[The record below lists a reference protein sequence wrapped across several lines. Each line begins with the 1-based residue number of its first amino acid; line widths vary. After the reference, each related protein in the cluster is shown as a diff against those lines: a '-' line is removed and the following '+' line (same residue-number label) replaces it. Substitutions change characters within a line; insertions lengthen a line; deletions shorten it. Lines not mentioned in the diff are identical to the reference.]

1 MPLVQVL
8 VLAIVQ
14 GITEFLPISS
24 SAHLALTPWL
34 FGWADQGLEFDIAL
48 HFGTLFSVLIYFFRD
63 WLRIAANGLGFAG
76 RMSMIDPD
84 PSLDR
89 NPRMLWYLVA
99 ATIPA
104 GVAGLLFKDKI
115 ESSLRSPFVMG
126 TMLIV
131 VGLVMWAAEKLAK
144 HERTMAEMGLADCLA
159 IGFAQALALIPGTSR
174 SGITMTAGLFRN
186 LDRATAAR
194 FSFLLST
201 PIVAAAA
208 FKGLFDLRKH
218 GGLSPEMLPS
228 LGIGILV
235 TAITGCFVIAVLL
248 KFLRTNSVL
257 PFVVYRVAFGIFII
271 ALAVWRG

>member
-1 MPLVQVL
+1 MPLLQVI
-8 VLAIVQ
+8 VLAVLQ

-34 FGWADQGLEFDIAL
+34 FGWRDQGLEFDIAL
-48 HFGTLFSVLIYFFRD
+48 HIGTLFSVLIYFFRD
-63 WLRIAANGLGFAG
+63 WLRILANGLGFSDLAILG
-76 RMSMIDPD
+76 PD

-104 GVAGLLFKDKI
+104 GIAGLLFKDTV
-115 ESSLRSPFVMG
+115 ETTLRSPYVMG
-126 TMLIV
+126 AMLIV
-131 VGLVMWAAEKLAK
+131 VGLIMWAAERFAK
-144 HERTMAEMGLADCLA
+144 HERSMGEMSLKDCFF
-159 IGFAQALALIPGTSR
+159 IGCAQALALIPGTSR

-186 LDRATAAR
+186 LDRSTAAR

-208 FKGLFDLRKH
+208 LKGILDLRKH
-218 GGLSPEMLPS
+218 GALTAEMMPL
-228 LGIGILV
+228 LAVGIIV

-248 KFLRTNSVL
+248 KFLRTNSVT
-257 PFVVYRVAFGIFII
+257 PFVIYRIAFGIFII
-271 ALAVWRG
+271 ALALWRG

>member
-1 MPLVQVL
+1 MPLVQVI
-8 VLAIVQ
+8 VLAILQ

-34 FGWADQGLEFDIAL
+34 FGWPDQGLEFDIAL

-63 WLRIAANGLGFAG
+63 WLRILANGFGLADIARLG
-76 RMSMIDPD
+76 PD

-89 NPRMLWYLVA
+89 NPRMLWYLIA

-115 ESSLRSPFVMG
+115 ESTLRSPYVMG
-126 TMLIV
+126 TMLIL
-131 VGLVMWAAEKLAK
+131 VGLIMWAAERFAK
-144 HERTMAEMGLADCLA
+144 HERTMGEMSLNDCLFV
-159 IGFAQALALIPGTSR
+159 GVAQAVALIPGTSR

-186 LDRATAAR
+186 LDRSTAAR

-201 PIVAAAA
+201 PIIAGAAL
-208 FKGLFDLRKH
+208 KGLLDIRKH
-218 GGLSPEMLPS
+218 GNLTADLLPS
-228 LGIGILV
+228 LGLGILV

-248 KFLRTNSVL
+248 RFLRANSVV
-257 PFVVYRVAFGIFII
+257 PFVIYRIAFGIFVI
-271 ALAVWRG
+271 ALALSRG

>member
-1 MPLVQVL
+1 MPLVQVI
-8 VLAIVQ
+8 VLAIIQ
-14 GITEFLPISS
+14 GVTEFLPISS

-48 HFGTLFSVLIYFFRD
+48 HFGTLFSVLFYFFRD
-63 WLRIAANGLGFAG
+63 WLRILFNGFGIAIPGLLGA
-76 RMSMIDPD
+76 D

-89 NPRMLWYLVA
+89 NPKMLWYLVA

-104 GVAGLLFKDKI
+104 GVAGLLLKDKI
-115 ESSLRSPFVMG
+115 ESTLRSPYVMG

-131 VGLVMWAAEKLAK
+131 VGLVMWAAERFAK
-144 HERTMAEMGLADCLA
+144 HERTMNEMSLKDCLF
-159 IGFAQALALIPGTSR
+159 IGCAQALALVPGTSR

-208 FKGLFDLRKH
+208 MKGLLDIRKH
-218 GGLSPEMLPS
+218 GNLTPELLPS
-228 LGIGILV
+228 LGVGILV

-248 KFLRTNSVL
+248 KFLRTNSVV
-257 PFVVYRVAFGIFII
+257 PFVVYRIAFGIFVI
-271 ALAVWRG
+271 ALAVSRG